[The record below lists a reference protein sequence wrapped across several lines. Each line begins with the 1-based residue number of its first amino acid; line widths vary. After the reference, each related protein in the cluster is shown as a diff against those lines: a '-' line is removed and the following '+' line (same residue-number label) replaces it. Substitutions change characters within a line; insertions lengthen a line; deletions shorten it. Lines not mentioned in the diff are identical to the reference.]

1 MTTVHD
7 YAPLTIASVT
17 RDTPDAV
24 TIGLSIPDGT
34 QPSFA
39 FQPGQYLNVRAL
51 IHGEEVRRSYSICS
65 GPGESHL
72 RIAIKKVDG
81 GHFSVWANTALAAGD
96 TLDVMPPQGR
106 FVLAKSDGA
115 PRHILGLAAGAG
127 ITPII
132 AMAAHALARE
142 PETRVTLIYGNRTLE
157 SIMFREELED
167 LKDCWLDRFTLVHVL
182 SRSASEDGALF
193 EGRVTA
199 DVLSRLAAVSG
210 PFGSIAHAYLCGP
223 GSMIKEL
230 RTALFS
236 LGVPRDRVQHEFFA
250 AGGGAYRASAERSS
264 GESAAPSSAP
274 TMPEASTATTIEA
287 ILDGTRYRFTAGAGE
302 TVIDAALRAG
312 LRVPFSCRGGMC
324 CTCRAKVI
332 EGRAEMK
339 TNYSLEA
346 WEIEQGYTLT
356 CQAFAQTDRLVVDF
370 DRM

>member
-1 MTTVHD
+1 MTIVHD
-7 YAPLTIASVT
+7 YDLLTIASVN

-24 TIGLSIPDGT
+24 TIALSIPEGL

-51 IHGEEVRRSYSICS
+51 IEGEEVRRSYSICS

-81 GHFSVWANTALAAGD
+81 GHFSVWANEALAVGD
-96 TLDVMPPQGR
+96 AFEVMPPQGR
-106 FVLAKSDGA
+106 FVLAKSDGT

-132 AMAAHALARE
+132 AMAAHALTRE
-142 PETRVTLIYGNRTLE
+142 PETRVTLVYGNRTLE

-167 LKDCWLDRFTLVHVL
+167 LKDRWLDRFTLVHVL
-182 SRSASEDGALF
+182 SRGGSEDGALF
-193 EGRVTA
+193 EGRITA
-199 DVLSRLAAVSG
+199 DVLSRMAGVLA
-210 PFGSIAHAYLCGP
+210 PFDALEHAYLCGP

-230 RTALFS
+230 RTALFA
-236 LGVPRDRVQHEFFA
+236 LGVPRDRVHHEFFA
-250 AGGGAYRASAERSS
+250 AGGGAYRA
-264 GESAAPSSAP
+264 GVAPSTGVSATP
-274 TMPEASTATTIEA
+274 RPAEAPVPVTTIEA
-287 ILDGTRYRFTAGAGE
+287 ILDGTRHRFTAGAGE

-312 LRVPFSCRGGMC
+312 VRVPFSCRGGMC

-332 EGRAEMK
+332 EGRAEMRM
-339 TNYSLEA
+339 NYSLET
-346 WEIEQGYTLT
+346 WEISQGFTLA
-356 CQAFAQTDRLVVDF
+356 CQAIAQTDRLVVDF